1 MDKTHFGVFEKITK
15 KPILAPPYPNQNKQ
29 KKIDEIFFMG
39 IRGISHSVLS
49 GFFAGL
55 SGFFGKVS
63 FDPDLAKSTFEN
75 LELNVRVSKTFWP
88 SFLLSVKHVS
98 MAVDFISKS
107 VFLALT
113 SVT

>member
-29 KKIDEIFFMG
+29 KKLTKFFCMG